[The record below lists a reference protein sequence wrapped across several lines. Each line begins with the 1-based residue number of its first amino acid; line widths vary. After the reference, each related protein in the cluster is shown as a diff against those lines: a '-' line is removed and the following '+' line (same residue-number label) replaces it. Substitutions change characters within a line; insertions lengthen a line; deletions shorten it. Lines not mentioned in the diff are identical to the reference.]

1 MEREARASCGWR
13 TDVAFATVA
22 SAWRTWLRSTP
33 GGLAT
38 VPGVS
43 CLLRSWASG
52 REVHWAHGLAANR
65 DDECDPLPW
74 GETHLLQGEV
84 AVLCRDR
91 TGQFSGKFHHRE
103 PGRLW
108 NESSPVGF
116 TSWPRMPPAS
126 GDRWGHL
133 GRARGHCHR
142 RARAFVIEAA
152 AERVGE
158 KGGRVWRAPGCL
170 PRGTLRLAPCAEGR
184 TSVTCAGCHHS
195 VRSALCRHAGQQGHC
210 QMLPQA
216 ALHVCQELENQ
227 SRLSARCLC

>member
-1 MEREARASCGWR
+1 MA
-13 TDVAFATVA
+13 
-22 SAWRTWLRSTP
+22 WLRTEMMSVTRFL
-33 GGLAT
+33 GGRPT
-38 VPGVS
+38 
-43 CLLRSWASG
+43 CCRG
-52 REVHWAHGLAANR
+52 RW
-65 DDECDPLPW
+65 
-74 GETHLLQGEV
+74 
-84 AVLCRDR
+84 LCYVE
-91 TGQFSGKFHHRE
+91 TGQDSSLGSSITGNLEGSGIKVPQWGSCHSH
-103 PGRLW
+103 
-108 NESSPVGF
+108 
-116 TSWPRMPPAS
+116 AS

-142 RARAFVIEAA
+142 RARAFVVEAA

>member
-1 MEREARASCGWR
+1 MRGERGFGPRQVDWPLSPELAVSCRAGHWGARCTGLMA
-13 TDVAFATVA
+13 
-22 SAWRTWLRSTP
+22 WLRTEEMSVTP
-33 GGLAT
+33 FLGERLAYC
-38 VPGVS
+38 P
-43 CLLRSWASG
+43 
-52 REVHWAHGLAANR
+52 
-65 DDECDPLPW
+65 
-74 GETHLLQGEV
+74 GEV

-142 RARAFVIEAA
+142 RARAFVVEAA
-152 AERVGE
+152 AERLGE
-158 KGGRVWRAPGCL
+158 KGGRVRRAPGCL